1 MDSNNR
7 KKIMLT
13 IYPAE
18 TNDDLEIVK
27 GLLEEYLTYMC
38 GLEGPVHTKEVE
50 AHKHQVN
57 NLGECFRPPEECLLV
72 AKYGKE
78 PAGCVALR
86 KLSDDTCEMKRLYV
100 RPKFR
105 GLKIGRNLANTVI
118 SQARRIDYKHMRIHT
133 ISALEQANG
142 LYRQLGFNEIDPYEC
157 TPREDAVFME
167 LKL

>member
-72 AKYGKE
+72 AKY
-78 PAGCVALR
+78 
-86 KLSDDTCEMKRLYV
+86 
-100 RPKFR
+100 
-105 GLKIGRNLANTVI
+105 
-118 SQARRIDYKHMRIHT
+118 
-133 ISALEQANG
+133 
-142 LYRQLGFNEIDPYEC
+142 
-157 TPREDAVFME
+157 
-167 LKL
+167 